1 LKQTSAQTDTP
12 EKQIIELVEVRS
24 EKFTP
29 AELTAVLSRSFGM
42 KKKAAGDLIRSLVS
56 KGHLSYRDQHGRTI
70 IDISFNRPVQVSP
83 HIVLVPSDIPF
94 TPEPGMTAVRLLH
107 GASFGDG
114 HHPTTRISLQGI
126 DYLLHENSMIPGHGR
141 VLDIGTGSGVLAIAA
156 LKLGMNTGIG
166 LDIDPCA
173 ISEAREN
180 ARLNGL
186 ENRLEISGGTLES
199 LGDQSFALITANL
212 RLPTLNQIFPQILRL
227 SERNCGLVLSGIHCD
242 EISYLLN
249 AYERQ
254 NFSCLWQKEEK
265 DWAALTL
272 FRRKAS

>member
-1 LKQTSAQTDTP
+1 LKQTSAQTDTL
-12 EKQIIELVEVRS
+12 EKQIIELVEGRA

-42 KKKAAGDLIRSLVS
+42 KKKAAGDLIRSLVT
-56 KGHLSYRDQHGRTI
+56 KGCLAYADRHGRTV

-94 TPEPGMTAVRLLH
+94 TPEQGMTALRLLH

-126 DYLLHENSMIPGHGR
+126 DYLLHENSMISGHGR

-156 LKLGMNTGIG
+156 LKLGMNKGIG

-186 ENRLEISGGTLES
+186 ENRLEISGSPLES
-199 LGDQSFALITANL
+199 IPDQSFALITANL
-212 RLPTLNQIFPQILRL
+212 RLPTLNQLFPQILRL

-242 EISYLLN
+242 EKSDLLN

-254 NFSCLWQKEEK
+254 NFSCIWQKEEK
-265 DWAALTL
+265 DWAALAL
-272 FRRKAS
+272 FRRKAV